1 MRCSVTEPSNGSR
14 ADLFFSF
21 DVKHFDALFPAVRNA
36 LFPSVMAA
44 RVLWMIFVAKHCKY
58 GGKAASSG
66 KDKGKFREV
75 LEGKG
80 FPESRIVPAAGSS
93 DFR

>member
-1 MRCSVTEPSNGSR
+1 
-14 ADLFFSF
+14 
-21 DVKHFDALFPAVRNA
+21 
-36 LFPSVMAA
+36 
-44 RVLWMIFVAKHCKY
+44 MIFVAKHCKY